1 MLYYWFMEKLIFK
14 TDKKDKIANILCDKG
29 FSYQS
34 VNKLLR
40 QKDIRIDDFRIK
52 ENIMVDKDSEITVFY
67 DLSMLEE
74 KKFDI
79 IFEDQNIIIVNKP
92 SGIEIEGKGGLAD
105 KLSALAVHRLDRNTT
120 GLTILAKNKIGLESL
135 IQGFSSG
142 NIEKKYLTEVVG
154 KTNFKNFIFKAF
166 LVKDAEKSLVK
177 IYEKAIK
184 NSMEIATIF
193 NTIKSSS
200 SSSLVEATLLTGK
213 THQIRA
219 SLAYLGH
226 PIIGDGKYG
235 KNEDNKK
242 FKAKTQRL
250 HSYHLKFLNLS
261 SPLSYLN
268 GQEFSC
274 FPPFVNVDNLN

>member
-1 MLYYWFMEKLIFK
+1 MLYYNLMEKLIFK
-14 TDKKDKIANILCDKG
+14 TDKKDRIANILCDKG
-29 FSYQS
+29 FSYQA

-40 QKDIRIDDFRIK
+40 QKDVRIDDFKIK
-52 ENIMVDKDSEITVFY
+52 DNLVVDKGSEITVFY
-67 DLSMLEE
+67 DKTMLEE

-79 IFEDQNIIIVNKP
+79 VFEDKNILIVNKP

-105 KLSALAVHRLDRNTT
+105 SLSALAVHRLDRNTT
-120 GLTILAKNKIGLESL
+120 GLVVLAKNKISL
-135 IQGFSSG
+135 DSLVKGFSSG
-142 NIEKKYLTEVVG
+142 SIEKKYMAEVIG
-154 KTNFKNFIFKAF
+154 KTAFKNYLFKAY

-177 IYEKAIK
+177 IYEKPVK
-184 NSMEIATIF
+184 NSVEIATIF
-193 NTIKSSS
+193 NTLKSST

-242 FKAKTQRL
+242 FKARYQRL
-250 HSYHLKFLNLS
+250 HSYHLKFINLS

-268 GQEFSC
+268 GQEFIC
-274 FPPFVNVDNLN
+274 LPQFANVDNLK